1 MQATAAA
8 SKVSEYN
15 YGGIEIEPFIAEID
29 EEKCIVCGECVERC
43 KFKSMSI
50 QDDEIYIDPMS
61 CTGCGKC
68 LVGCKQFAITVNGN
82 IDEKIKATIDG
93 VLA

>member
-8 SKVSEYN
+8 SKVAEYN

-50 QDDEIYIDPMS
+50 QDDKIYIDPMS
-61 CTGCGKC
+61 CTGCGK
-68 LVGCKQFAITVNGN
+68 
-82 IDEKIKATIDG
+82 
-93 VLA
+93 